1 MTAQQFSAGNYT
13 RQNEP
18 QDREEG
24 SFNTRVTVTEGTKP
38 QSNSR
43 LVQAK
48 PGGLDN
54 PTSGNIH
61 RNTVGNYVH
70 PTYDHKPYT
79 SVHRPDHSPSEPF
92 DPSALKAHQERMI
105 TDKQKAKNKRAK

>member
-1 MTAQQFSAGNYT
+1 MTAQSFSAGNYT

-24 SFNTRVTVTEGTKP
+24 SFNTRVSVTEGTQP

-54 PTSGNIH
+54 PTSGNVH
-61 RNTVGNYVH
+61 RNTVKEYKQVDLNQRH
-70 PTYDHKPYT
+70 T
-79 SVHRPDHSPSEPF
+79 SIHRPDPSPSEPLNLA
-92 DPSALKAHQERMI
+92 DLKAHQERMI